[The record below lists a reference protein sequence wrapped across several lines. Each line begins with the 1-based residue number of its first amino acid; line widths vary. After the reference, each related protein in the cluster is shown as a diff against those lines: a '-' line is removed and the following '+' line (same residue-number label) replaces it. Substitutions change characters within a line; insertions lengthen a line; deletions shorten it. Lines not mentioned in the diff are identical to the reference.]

1 MIAHRSRVFFL
12 MFSITMLLNI
22 NFTILKSVRNTLAVV
37 DLGIGASTIPIF
49 ELFGA
54 LPCSILMT
62 WGLSLLMRISIHKV
76 FLIAMAIF
84 LGFFVTVHIPPPSL
98 RVCEKNDSQRNFYFF
113 LTLVLLICRTWIR
126 KRK

>member
-62 WGLSLLMRISIHKV
+62 WGLSLLMQDFYTQSIFDCHGHFFRLFSHFCNGAISCPRKSQAKRRNWNGHITN
-76 FLIAMAIF
+76 IF
-84 LGFFVTVHIPPPSL
+84 HVILCNG
-98 RVCEKNDSQRNFYFF
+98 
-113 LTLVLLICRTWIR
+113 
-126 KRK
+126 